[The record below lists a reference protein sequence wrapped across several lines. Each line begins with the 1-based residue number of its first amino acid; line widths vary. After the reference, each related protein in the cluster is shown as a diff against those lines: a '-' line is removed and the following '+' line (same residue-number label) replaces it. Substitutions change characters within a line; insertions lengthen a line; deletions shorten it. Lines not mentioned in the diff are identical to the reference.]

1 MKRTVNVWLFV
12 ACMVVMVIAFGVVN
26 AGIVSNTEALQQE
39 YHSVNKTLT
48 DLKNEKQ
55 ELQEE
60 LDTVGTD
67 AFVERQARDQYDY
80 MMPDELRFVISFP
93 EEAEEPSVIL
103 HQRGFFCLFIQFH
116 CKNEPLWWLNNIQM
130 G

>member
-39 YHSVNKTLT
+39 YRSVNKTLT

-93 EEAEEPSVIL
+93 EEAEEPSL
-103 HQRGFFCLFIQFH
+103 
-116 CKNEPLWWLNNIQM
+116 
-130 G
+130 

>member
-1 MKRTVNVWLFV
+1 VKRTVNVWLFV

-39 YHSVNKTLT
+39 YRSVNKTLT

-93 EEAEEPSVIL
+93 EEAEEPSL
-103 HQRGFFCLFIQFH
+103 
-116 CKNEPLWWLNNIQM
+116 
-130 G
+130 

>member
-1 MKRTVNVWLFV
+1 MRRSISIWFFAV
-12 ACMVVMVIAFGVVN
+12 CMTAMVIAFGVVN
-26 AGIVSNTEALQQE
+26 AGIVSSTDAINRE
-39 YHSVNKTLT
+39 YQNVNKTLT
-48 DLKNEKQ
+48 DLKNERQ

-93 EEAEEPSVIL
+93 DEEAEQPSL
-103 HQRGFFCLFIQFH
+103 
-116 CKNEPLWWLNNIQM
+116 
-130 G
+130 